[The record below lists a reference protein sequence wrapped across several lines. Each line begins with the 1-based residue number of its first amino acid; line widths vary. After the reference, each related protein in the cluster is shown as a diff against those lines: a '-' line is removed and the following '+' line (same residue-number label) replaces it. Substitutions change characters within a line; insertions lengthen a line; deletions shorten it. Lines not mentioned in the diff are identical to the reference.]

1 MDVLIW
7 VVLVLMWM
15 SIIELHRAIKNLY
28 EFREL
33 QNELDKQLSESLKT
47 SGDFITQIAEV
58 LKKHLKDEAEIFEQL
73 GKDIKDKGEDDNG
86 TLY

>member
-1 MDVLIW
+1 MDVLMWI
-7 VVLVLMWM
+7 VLVLMWM

-28 EFREL
+28 EFRES

-47 SGDFITQIAEV
+47 SGDFITQVANV
-58 LKKHLKDEAEIFEQL
+58 LKQHLKNEAEIFEQL
-73 GKDIKDKGEDDNG
+73 GKDIKDKGDNDNG